1 MYMLKKFFQSALF
14 LVVFLTTQNTIA
26 QVSQAPDGIQFQALA
41 TDASGR
47 PAAGRVIHV
56 KNAIIAKT
64 ATGAIVYA
72 ETFKVTASSAGI
84 FSIVLGKG
92 TYASGVSSIASID
105 WSNGPFFLNL
115 KIAVEPTIPN
125 PSWNVNNEYVD
136 MGTSQFWSVPYAVYA
151 GNVKGLDTKLNISD
165 TASMLK
171 SYFAA
176 INLKANIESP
186 TFTGT
191 VKGITKSMVGLG
203 NVDNTSDVDK
213 PLSTA
218 TAAALETKLDKVTGI
233 AGSSNKLAIARNIN
247 GVAFDGSGDI
257 TITAAAEQLT
267 GTALKSTITG
277 SNLTS
282 VGTLNNLTV
291 TNPIVG
297 SITGNAVTATTAG
310 NITATSNTTLTTLSN
325 LTSVGTLN
333 NLTVTNPI
341 VGSITGNAV
350 TATTAGNITA
360 TSNTTL
366 TTLSNLTSV
375 GTIANLTTGSIT
387 NSGKVIVGSSS
398 ESSPSAILEASSTSK
413 GFLPPRMTYAQR
425 NSIANPANGLM
436 IFCSDCGL
444 YGEPQ
449 YYDGNNNWRKFDVSL
464 GSGTGTLNLVVDALF
479 STTNGTS
486 GSLRGQ
492 SFTTTSNPGRLI
504 KIVTN
509 AIGGVSGTQLLNGI
523 AQSYLRI
530 RSYVNDNELTNPNAL
545 SGQILATSNTNPT
558 ILDYNYGIYYPT
570 VEFNFPNSIVLL
582 ANTKYVIEFVVG
594 SGVSAYVKI
603 VGAYSGGQA
612 YDINGINQGFARDF
626 PFQLYLQQF

>member
-56 KNAIIAKT
+56 KNAIIAKA

-125 PSWNVNNEYVD
+125 SSWNVNNEYVD

-333 NLTVTNPI
+333 NLT
-341 VGSITGNAV
+341 
-350 TATTAGNITA
+350 
-360 TSNTTL
+360 
-366 TTLSNLTSV
+366 
-375 GTIANLTTGSIT
+375 TGSIT

-486 GSLRGQ
+486 GPLRGQ